1 MEVIRF
7 TSYSDDEKEVIA
19 RKYSFPKVIKN
30 SGLSEDMVQLSD
42 DAWPILIRPV
52 GFDAGLRQLERN
64 LATLVR
70 SAARKI
76 LEGTPTPIL
85 ITPANIREFVLP
97 DQGPLS

>member
-7 TSYSDDEKEVIA
+7 VSYSDQEKEVIA
-19 RKYSFPKVIKN
+19 RNYSMPKVLKN
-30 SGLSEDMVQLSD
+30 MGMSEKHLVLQDNV
-42 DAWPILIRPV
+42 WPLLIRPT

-64 LATLVR
+64 LATLAR

-76 LEGTPTPIL
+76 LEGAPTPIV
-85 ITPANIREFVLP
+85 ITPENVRQYVLP